1 MACAGQTHA
10 LPLQNLTN
18 FSRVVGHMLQVC
30 PFARLLMHTAA
41 SSLHTRRVFACTS
54 QLKLPKHFTLTHLMR
69 VAVQA
74 RSDATTHASPAPL
87 CAQLAGVQENQKVN
101 EYSKIR

>member
-1 MACAGQTHA
+1 
-10 LPLQNLTN
+10 
-18 FSRVVGHMLQVC
+18 
-30 PFARLLMHTAA
+30 
-41 SSLHTRRVFACTS
+41 
-54 QLKLPKHFTLTHLMR
+54 MR

-74 RSDATTHASPAPL
+74 RPDPTTRASPAPL